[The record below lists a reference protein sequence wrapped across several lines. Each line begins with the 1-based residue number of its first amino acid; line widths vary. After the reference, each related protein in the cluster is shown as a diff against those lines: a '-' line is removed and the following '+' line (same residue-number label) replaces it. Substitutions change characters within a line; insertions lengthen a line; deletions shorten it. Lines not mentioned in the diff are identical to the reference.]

1 MIKEAYCNYEMSM
14 LLKEKGFNEYCSGYY
29 KFDKSLGI
37 LSKAVIN
44 NSALDD
50 DGIDISAPT
59 HQMVLAWLREEKN
72 IIITIQT
79 RYPNNPE
86 ITTHPYS
93 FLIEDYSET
102 RDKNRGGKYMTGY
115 SSTAGMDEFLIE
127 NDYLKE
133 GLNFGEFLN
142 YEEAIEAAL
151 LYTLKNLI

>member
-59 HQMVLAWLREEKN
+59 HQMVLAWLREVHKWS
-72 IIITIQT
+72 IQVFPVFDNLKWCYDIYELKIQKYHS
-79 RYPNNPE
+79 RPE
-86 ITTHPYS
+86 LLS
-93 FLIEDYSET
+93 DVDYDT
-102 RDKNRGGKYMTGY
+102 
-115 SSTAGMDEFLIE
+115 
-127 NDYLKE
+127 
-133 GLNFGEFLN
+133 
-142 YEEAIEAAL
+142 YEEAVEAAIKYVL
-151 LYTLKNLI
+151 ENLI